1 MLHSIHLQKL
11 IVFAV
16 NQNSIKVGAAV
27 IAVIAVLVA
36 FTDIEVGLV
45 RWVSCGPFSTP
56 GEDRSELCKR
66 KL

>member
-56 GEDRSELCKR
+56 GEDRSELCER
-66 KL
+66 KI